1 MTSST
6 SSLATASSVKT
17 GPVGRAMA
25 ESMDLELLKA
35 IQQHLN
41 MERQAHTAYFAA
53 AIWFAERELPG
64 FAQYFREE
72 SQSEHNHAAKFGEY
86 LIARG
91 QTVEL
96 HQIESPRQ
104 TWATPEEVMATSFL
118 MESDVTTSL
127 HQLYAMAE
135 RSSDMRTTVFLDPMI
150 EDQTQSEHEFA
161 YLLGRGKFAANQ
173 PSALLIIDNEL
184 NEGKHEPAALQA

>member
-1 MTSST
+1 
-6 SSLATASSVKT
+6 
-17 GPVGRAMA
+17 MA
-25 ESMDLELLKA
+25 ESMDDELLKA

-41 MERQAHTAYFAA
+41 MERQAHTEYFAA

-64 FAQYFREE
+64 FARFFREE
-72 SQSEHNHAAKFGEY
+72 SQGEHTHAAKFGEY

-104 TWATPEEVMATSFL
+104 SWATPEEVMATSFL

-150 EDQTQSEHEFA
+150 EDQTQSENEFA
-161 YLLGRGKFAANQ
+161 YLLGRVKFAANQ

-184 NEGKHEPAALQA
+184 NEGTHQPAALQA